1 MICALLFVSTESS
14 ETDFS
19 LAGVDFS
26 CFSADL
32 CVFTCSGAFVGGT
45 VSTGVTASVGVTIS
59 VELTVSVDAGV
70 SAVSCT
76 FFSSVTSVV
85 SVVSA
90 GSFFVGCSCSCGS
103 DISVV
108 SVFSG
113 TGVALSSTDSSAAV
127 FSTSIFSSAKT
138 LPGYRLSAAAAA
150 SIHLAFLKQNR
161 FLLSFFIALSSFHHL
176 Y

>member
-32 CVFTCSGAFVGGT
+32 CVFTGFGTFVGVT
-45 VSTGVTASVGVTIS
+45 VSTGVTASVGVIIS
-59 VELTVSVDAGV
+59 VELTVSVDTGV

-76 FFSSVTSVV
+76 FFSSVT

-113 TGVALSSTDSSAAV
+113 TGVAPSSTDSSAAV

>member
-32 CVFTCSGAFVGGT
+32 CVFTCSGAFVG
-45 VSTGVTASVGVTIS
+45 VTASVGI
-59 VELTVSVDAGV
+59 TVSVDAGV

-85 SVVSA
+85 SGFSVVST
-90 GSFFVGCSCSCGS
+90 GSFFAGCSCSCGS

-138 LPGYRLSAAAAA
+138 LPGYRLSAATAA

-161 FLLSFFIALSSFHHL
+161 FLLSFFISLSSFRHL
-176 Y
+176 R